1 MIDQGLLD
9 ECREMAFEV
18 APELQPNPL
27 YIVDGETT
35 FDDLPEA
42 RGCLGWAFTMTGIE
56 HIPFRERIDAWK
68 GAGPIIALCEGAIRD
83 AYGDDFDAGLRE
95 MTCHEIGHIVPEKP
109 FVEIESLKDIDP
121 EFVRSHQLTKL
132 AVAATKT
139 QYAQMHDHRFIR
151 RVLHIWYRAI
161 LFGWSIPIYRLFG
174 GDTETYCQP
183 PHFLVAL
190 MPELVAMKSATFAE
204 IEAAKP
210 PLAFSELWEH
220 SHGLHGTVTAK
231 KETP

>member
-42 RGCLGWAFTMTGIE
+42 RGCLAWAFTMTGIE

-121 EFVRSHQLTKL
+121 EFVRSHQLSKL
-132 AVAATKT
+132 ATAATKP
-139 QYAQMHDHRFIR
+139 QYAGMHDHRFIR
-151 RVLHIWYRAI
+151 RVLHVWFRAI
-161 LFGWSIPIYRLFG
+161 LFGWHVPCYRLFG
-174 GDTETYCQP
+174 PDSETYCQP
-183 PHFLVAL
+183 PHYLAAL
-190 MPELVAMKSATFAE
+190 MGELTSMQGMTFGE
-204 IEAAKP
+204 IEAATP
-210 PLAFSELWEH
+210 PTGFTELWEH
-220 SHGLHGTVTAK
+220 SHKLHGSIVP
-231 KETP
+231 KETQ

>member
-9 ECREMAFEV
+9 ECRQLAFAV
-18 APELQPNPL
+18 AGELRPNPL

-95 MTCHEIGHIVPEKP
+95 TMCHEIAHIVPEKP

-121 EFVRSHQLTKL
+121 EFVRSHQLSKL
-132 AVAATKT
+132 ATAATKP
-139 QYAQMHDHRFIR
+139 QYAGMHDHRFIR
-151 RVLHIWYRAI
+151 RVLHVWFRAI
-161 LFGWSIPIYRLFG
+161 LFGWHVPCYRLFG
-174 GDTETYCQP
+174 PDSETYCQP
-183 PHFLVAL
+183 PHYLAAL
-190 MPELVAMKSATFAE
+190 MGELTSMQGMTFGE
-204 IEAAKP
+204 IEAATP
-210 PLAFSELWEH
+210 PTGFTELWEH
-220 SHGLHGTVTAK
+220 SHKLHGSIVP
-231 KETP
+231 KETQ